1 VPFRMNILCPGFA
14 RHHVITR
21 AAPHTPTRSTRST
34 TTMTMTMTTT
44 MTTSLAPLARCP
56 ARRAALGAGA
66 RRPCLRAQQSSGH
79 DVADAFGALAASV
92 HGDDDGDGVV
102 FDDHAILEAANAVE
116 SPLFNDAF
124 RDALRDANARMS
136 EEKREEKEKI
146 DREVQEIMARVREER
161 AARAGLSA
169 GAAAVP
175 VAAVATVPTPTP
187 TPTPAPAVAV
197 AVAPTPEALDA
208 ADEFSN
214 MLRDELMEMKKS
226 SEKTLNSL
234 AQARN
239 NLVEA
244 IAREERKLG
253 RTEML
258 LNTVQREARYRRADR
273 AAAARKQQK

>member
-1 VPFRMNILCPGFA
+1 
-14 RHHVITR
+14 
-21 AAPHTPTRSTRST
+21 
-34 TTMTMTMTTT
+34 MTTI
-44 MTTSLAPLARCP
+44 SRALLARRP

-66 RRPCLRAQQSSGH
+66 RRPSLRAQSSGR

-92 HGDDDGDGVV
+92 HGDDDDGDGVV

-161 AARAGLSA
+161 AARAGVSA
-169 GAAAVP
+169 GAAVPAAAVP
-175 VAAVATVPTPTP
+175 AAAVATAAAA
-187 TPTPAPAVAV
+187 PTPAPTPT
-197 AVAPTPEALDA
+197 PTPEALDA

-234 AQARN
+234 AQARDR
-239 NLVEA
+239 LVEA

>member
-1 VPFRMNILCPGFA
+1 M
-14 RHHVITR
+14 
-21 AAPHTPTRSTRST
+21 
-34 TTMTMTMTTT
+34 
-44 MTTSLAPLARCP
+44 
-56 ARRAALGAGA
+56 
-66 RRPCLRAQQSSGH
+66 
-79 DVADAFGALAASV
+79 
-92 HGDDDGDGVV
+92 
-102 FDDHAILEAANAVE
+102 
-116 SPLFNDAF
+116 
-124 RDALRDANARMS
+124 RDANARMS

-161 AARAGLSA
+161 AARAGVSA

-187 TPTPAPAVAV
+187 TTPTPAPAG

>member
-1 VPFRMNILCPGFA
+1 M
-14 RHHVITR
+14 
-21 AAPHTPTRSTRST
+21 
-34 TTMTMTMTTT
+34 
-44 MTTSLAPLARCP
+44 
-56 ARRAALGAGA
+56 
-66 RRPCLRAQQSSGH
+66 
-79 DVADAFGALAASV
+79 ADAFGALAASV

-161 AARAGLSA
+161 AARAGVSA
-169 GAAAVP
+169 GAAVPAAAVP
-175 VAAVATVPTPTP
+175 AAAVATAAVATAAAAPTPAPTPTP
-187 TPTPAPAVAV
+187 T
-197 AVAPTPEALDA
+197 PTPEALDA

-234 AQARN
+234 AQARDR
-239 NLVEA
+239 LVEA

>member
-1 VPFRMNILCPGFA
+1 
-14 RHHVITR
+14 
-21 AAPHTPTRSTRST
+21 
-34 TTMTMTMTTT
+34 MTTI
-44 MTTSLAPLARCP
+44 SRALLARRP

-66 RRPCLRAQQSSGH
+66 RRPSLRAQSSGR

-92 HGDDDGDGVV
+92 HGDDDDGDGVV

-161 AARAGLSA
+161 AARAGVSA
-169 GAAAVP
+169 GAAVP
-175 VAAVATVPTPTP
+175 AAAVATAAVATAAAPTPAPTPTP
-187 TPTPAPAVAV
+187 TPT
-197 AVAPTPEALDA
+197 PTPEALDA

-234 AQARN
+234 AQARDR
-239 NLVEA
+239 LVEA

>member
-1 VPFRMNILCPGFA
+1 VPFRIFS
-14 RHHVITR
+14 VEVFITR

-34 TTMTMTMTTT
+34 TTTTMTTTT
-44 MTTSLAPLARCP
+44 MTTTTSRALLARYP
-56 ARRAALGAGA
+56 ARRALPGAGA
-66 RRPCLRAQQSSGH
+66 RRPWLRAQSSGR

-161 AARAGLSA
+161 AARAGVSA
-169 GAAAVP
+169 GAAVPAAAVP
-175 VAAVATVPTPTP
+175 AAAVATAAVATAAAAPTPAPTPTP
-187 TPTPAPAVAV
+187 T
-197 AVAPTPEALDA
+197 PTPEALDA

-234 AQARN
+234 AQARDR
-239 NLVEA
+239 LVEA

>member
-1 VPFRMNILCPGFA
+1 
-14 RHHVITR
+14 
-21 AAPHTPTRSTRST
+21 
-34 TTMTMTMTTT
+34 MTTT
-44 MTTSLAPLARCP
+44 TTTTTSRALLARRP

-66 RRPCLRAQQSSGH
+66 RRPSLRAQSSGR

-92 HGDDDGDGVV
+92 HGDDDDGDGVV

-161 AARAGLSA
+161 AARAGVSA
-169 GAAAVP
+169 GAAVP
-175 VAAVATVPTPTP
+175 AAAVATAAVATAAAAPTPAPTPTP
-187 TPTPAPAVAV
+187 T
-197 AVAPTPEALDA
+197 PTPEALDA

-234 AQARN
+234 AQARDR
-239 NLVEA
+239 LVEA

>member
-1 VPFRMNILCPGFA
+1 
-14 RHHVITR
+14 
-21 AAPHTPTRSTRST
+21 
-34 TTMTMTMTTT
+34 MTTI
-44 MTTSLAPLARCP
+44 SRALLARRP

-66 RRPCLRAQQSSGH
+66 RRPSLRAQSSGR

-92 HGDDDGDGVV
+92 HGDDDDGDGVV

-161 AARAGLSA
+161 AARAGVSA
-169 GAAAVP
+169 GAAVP
-175 VAAVATVPTPTP
+175 AAAVATAAAPTPAPTPTP
-187 TPTPAPAVAV
+187 TPT
-197 AVAPTPEALDA
+197 PTPEALDA

-234 AQARN
+234 AQARDR
-239 NLVEA
+239 LVEA

>member
-1 VPFRMNILCPGFA
+1 MPFRIFS
-14 RHHVITR
+14 VEVFITR

-34 TTMTMTMTTT
+34 RSTTMTTTT
-44 MTTSLAPLARCP
+44 MTTTTSRALLARYP
-56 ARRAALGAGA
+56 ARRALPGAGA
-66 RRPCLRAQQSSGH
+66 RRPWLRAQSSGR

-161 AARAGLSA
+161 AARAGVSA

-175 VAAVATVPTPTP
+175 VAAVATAAVPAPT
-187 TPTPAPAVAV
+187 PAVAV

-234 AQARN
+234 AQARDR
-239 NLVEA
+239 LVEA